1 MSGEVVMPQMGES
14 ITEGTVS
21 KWLKSVGD
29 KIEKDEPL
37 LEISTD
43 KVDAEVPSPVAGT
56 LLEIR
61 HQEGETV
68 EVGTALAIIGA
79 EDGAAVPSPKSQVP
93 SQISMEAPAPEI
105 PAADME
111 ETKTAAVASSSSAN
125 PQSAIRNP
133 QSENPKS
140 KIQNPKSESATPI
153 VMPQMG
159 ESITEGTVSKWLK
172 AVGDNIEKDEPLLEI
187 STDKVDAEVPSPA
200 AGKLLE
206 IKVGEGET
214 VEVGAV
220 LALVGAEG
228 GVGVPSPKSQVPSAA
243 PETAKPETYA
253 PEAAATASAGAK
265 SAIRDPH
272 SAIRKR
278 RCFS

>member
-1 MSGEVVMPQMGES
+1 MSVEVVMPQMGES

-29 KIEKDEPL
+29 KIEKDEPI

-43 KVDAEVPSPVAGT
+43 KVDAEVPSPAAGT

-68 EVGTALAIIGA
+68 EVGTALAVIGA
-79 EDGAAVPSPKSQVP
+79 EGEAGSVPSPKSQVP
-93 SQISMEAPAPEI
+93 VEAQPAAAVPATASQATDVQPPVPPAENRKSEAP
-105 PAADME
+105 D
-111 ETKTAAVASSSSAN
+111 
-125 PQSAIRNP
+125 
-133 QSENPKS
+133 PKS
-140 KIQNPKSESATPI
+140 GSASPI

-172 AVGDNIEKDEPLLEI
+172 QVGDTVEKDEPLLEI
-187 STDKVDAEVPSPA
+187 STDKVDAEVPSQV

-206 IKVGEGET
+206 IKVNEGET

-228 GVGVPSPKSQVPSAA
+228 SYQVPSPESQVPAVA
-243 PETAKPETYA
+243 PE
-253 PEAAATASAGAK
+253 S
-265 SAIRDPH
+265 
-272 SAIRKR
+272 
-278 RCFS
+278 